1 MDLKQILEQYRNGE
15 RGMPTY
21 DELVTIADRA
31 QADAKPVAWMY
42 DDSNGPHL
50 SFTPPSR
57 FGSDQLSEME
67 VTVHALYTRAL
78 AATAAESECPRC
90 GLTVSPESCDCAEAR
105 AAAQQQAEPSY
116 AEIPADIAEA
126 LERTDWT
133 PEEALRWYAACK
145 HFDVVNGR
153 TRILDT
159 GSIASLAL
167 KRTSP
172 EYHAMK
178 GADASFPAPAAQQ
191 QAEPGAEERAAF
203 EAWVTSDFGYT
214 RSALARRWEGY
225 EFKDINRAW
234 EGWQA
239 RAAQSGQWVGVAD
252 KMVQR
257 FLGWRLPDD
266 FYPDCFVSFDSTK
279 AKMNGGWP
287 VGTNLLTAKQ
297 AKEMLSYAL
306 GVQYV
311 ETGVSKNPPVISNA
325 DTKRDP
331 ELRERIN
338 AAIAPQQAEPG
349 AEERAGV
356 AEEQRQRVRD
366 AIAEALGD
374 AYDCMRVWSAWG
386 VGTMTQDDFQLV
398 AEDDA
403 RVDEI
408 ASAAIG
414 AMSAK

>member
-105 AAAQQQAEPSY
+105 AAAQQQAEPN
-116 AEIPADIAEA
+116 
-126 LERTDWT
+126 DWT
-133 PEEALRWYAACK
+133 ADECVATGTTCAYGPHGRHGETQCKYCGAAPSS
-145 HFDVVNGR
+145 G
-153 TRILDT
+153 
-159 GSIASLAL
+159 
-167 KRTSP
+167 
-172 EYHAMK
+172 
-178 GADASFPAPAAQQ
+178 Q
-191 QAEPGAEERAAF
+191 QAEPGA
-203 EAWVTSDFGYT
+203 D
-214 RSALARRWEGY
+214 
-225 EFKDINRAW
+225 
-234 EGWQA
+234 
-239 RAAQSGQWVGVAD
+239 
-252 KMVQR
+252 
-257 FLGWRLPDD
+257 
-266 FYPDCFVSFDSTK
+266 
-279 AKMNGGWP
+279 
-287 VGTNLLTAKQ
+287 
-297 AKEMLSYAL
+297 
-306 GVQYV
+306 
-311 ETGVSKNPPVISNA
+311 
-325 DTKRDP
+325 
-331 ELRERIN
+331 
-338 AAIAPQQAEPG
+338 
-349 AEERAGV
+349 ERAGV